1 MRKFSMAI
9 KTLVLLA
16 ATISS
21 AQAATINLG
30 NLYEKSVVI
39 GQTYAKGT
47 TFSDDYI
54 FDIMPTSSYAAIV
67 TSINLDPYFS
77 VSGLTVSLSGN
88 GIAPIVRTLGVG
100 ETTIKLGAITLAS
113 GTGYDFNVS
122 GTASG
127 NVGGAYAGVLA
138 AAAPVS
144 GSVATAPVPVPAA
157 AWLMASGLIG
167 LAGFARKSK

>member
-1 MRKFSMAI
+1 MSKFSMVI

-16 ATISS
+16 ATIGS

-39 GQTYAKGT
+39 GQTYGKGT
-47 TFSDDYI
+47 VFSDDYI
-54 FDIMPTSSYAAIV
+54 FDIMPISSYAGIV

-88 GIAPIVRTLGVG
+88 GMAPIVRTLGIG
-100 ETTIKLGAITLAS
+100 ETTIKLDSITLAS
-113 GTGYDFNVS
+113 GMGYDFNVS
-122 GTASG
+122 GIASG
-127 NVGGAYAGVLA
+127 SLGGAYAGVLA
-138 AAAPVS
+138 AAAPIP
-144 GSVATAPVPVPAA
+144 GAVATAPVPVPAA
-157 AWLMASGLIG
+157 AWLMVSGLIG